1 VSDSASPPTLPTL
14 RASGHDENPLRR
26 AFWLGVVDARVPA
39 LLRIAL
45 GLLVATDLVDR
56 LSDFHAFYTADGLVP
71 AAHEAVRLGL
81 RWSLFDLTA
90 SRGATL
96 ALFLAGFPL
105 SLAFALGYRTRV
117 VGPLLW
123 AFVLSLQYRN
133 LHVCDGGDAVLCALL
148 FWCLFTDTGAALS
161 LDVCLGRRRAEAW
174 VPAAGLR
181 FLQLQ
186 VALIYLVTFFS
197 KSGPTWHDG
206 TAVYRALVNS
216 DWQRGL
222 APFVAA
228 RPRLCAALTRATL
241 VIEGA
246 FPLLVFSPVR
256 PRLTRAIAVG
266 AGLALH
272 LGIFLTMRIGIF
284 CEVMPLSY
292 LVFVPGSLIDRV
304 AVALGRRRAP
314 TGAASRATTRP
325 SRPLVWP
332 IAGARGI
339 AILAVP
345 MALILTD
352 QITRAAGRRVPAPV
366 LGALTAIGQH
376 QNWRMFAPDAPL
388 ADVTWRAPG
397 RLRGGG
403 SVELTET
410 VLPQLRAHSG
420 FLYSRWHRLR
430 NSLIGASPDLLLPF
444 GRFACRRA
452 NADAA
457 PGGELV
463 SFELVA
469 TLRPTLAPAP
479 ERTETVLR
487 QDCAPAPPPQGL

>member
-1 VSDSASPPTLPTL
+1 VSDSASPPTH
-14 RASGHDENPLRR
+14 RASSHDENPLRR

-45 GLLVATDLVDR
+45 GLLVATDLADR
-56 LSDFHAFYTADGLVP
+56 LTDFHAFYTADGLVP
-71 AAHEAVRLGL
+71 AAHEAARLGL

-105 SLAFALGYRTRV
+105 SLAFATGYRTRV
-117 VGPLLW
+117 AGPLLW
-123 AFVLSLQYRN
+123 AFVLSLQNRN

-148 FWCLFTDTGAALS
+148 FWCLFTDTGAAYS
-161 LDVCLGRRRAEAW
+161 LDARLGRRRAEAW

-186 VALIYLVTFFS
+186 VALIYLVTFLS

-222 APFVAA
+222 APFVAT

-241 VIEGA
+241 VIEAA

-256 PRLTRAIAVG
+256 PRLARAIAVS

-284 CEVMPLSY
+284 CQVMPLSY
-292 LVFVPGSLIDRV
+292 LVFASSSLIDRV
-304 AVALGRRRAP
+304 EAAFGRRRRAP
-314 TGAASRATTRP
+314 EGYPPRATARP
-325 SRPLVWP
+325 SWP

-352 QITRAAGRRVPAPV
+352 QLCRAAGRRAPAAV
-366 LGALTAIGQH
+366 FGALTAVGQH

-388 ADVTWRAPG
+388 TDVTWRAPG
-397 RLRGGG
+397 LLADGRH
-403 SVELTET
+403 VDLTET
-410 VLPQLRAHSG
+410 VLPQLREHSG

-452 NADAA
+452 NADAP
-457 PGGELV
+457 PGAELV

-469 TLRPTLAPAP
+469 TLRPTLEPGP
-479 ERTETVLR
+479 ERQETVLR
-487 QDCAPAPPPQGL
+487 QPCGPSPAPATAP